1 MRRLIAT
8 TATILL
14 VSISTSQAK
23 PLNLT
28 LCGASPGGLWSL
40 VGAGVDASVKAA
52 YPGSVITYQ
61 TSSGG
66 PANVLQVKSGKCE
79 LGMANDGDLIF
90 AIEGK
95 PPFKSPVS
103 GLKAVAVLY
112 NWTPVMWIA
121 RRDFLAKYGIKDLGD
136 LVNKKPPVRL
146 AFNRRGLLTS
156 AMTDSTLKALGV
168 TPKDIE
174 SWGGSVQ
181 YQASNEQAQ
190 LMKDGRIDLLAN
202 TLFEGHRSIAEMA
215 QSVDLAMLDLPERA
229 ITPVIKEFGL
239 KPWTIKAGTHPW
251 QKIDAHTVTTSV
263 ILFVDEKMDEQT
275 VYDITKAMIQ
285 HPEGMGAVSEAMKR
299 FKPPV
304 MIEQSAAPFAEGAIR
319 AYKEAGLMK

>member
-1 MRRLIAT
+1 MRRVIAT

-14 VSISTSQAK
+14 ASIGVAHTK
-23 PLNLT
+23 PYNLT

-40 VGAGVDASVKAA
+40 VGAGLDATVKAA
-52 YPGSVITYQ
+52 YPGSTITYQ

-66 PANVLQVKSGKCE
+66 PANVLQVKGGKCE

-90 AIEGK
+90 ATEGK

-103 GLKAVAVLY
+103 GLKAIAVLY

-121 RRDFLAKYGIKDLGD
+121 RRDFLKKYDIHDLSDLAK
-136 LVNKKPPVRL
+136 KKPPVRL

-156 AMTDSTLKALGV
+156 AMTDATLKALGV
-168 TPKDIE
+168 TTKDIE
-174 SWGGSVQ
+174 SWGGSIQ

-190 LMKDGRIDLLAN
+190 LMSNGRIDMLAN
-202 TLFEGHRSIAEMA
+202 TLFENHRSIAEMA
-215 QSVDLAMLDLPERA
+215 QSVDLAMVDVPEKA
-229 ITPVIKEFGL
+229 IAPVVKEFGL

-263 ILFVDEKMDEQT
+263 ILFVDEKMDEKT

-285 HPEGMGAVSEAMKR
+285 HPDKMGAVSDAMKR
-299 FKPPV
+299 FTPKV
-304 MIEQSAAPFAEGAIR
+304 MTEQEAAPFAAGAIK
-319 AYKEAGLMK
+319 AYKESNLIK

>member
-1 MRRLIAT
+1 MRKLIAA

-14 VSISTSQAK
+14 ASASIAAAK
-23 PLNLT
+23 PYNLT

-40 VGAGVDASVKAA
+40 VGAGVDATLKAA
-52 YPGSVITYQ
+52 YPGSTITYQ

-66 PANVLQVKSGKCE
+66 LANVLQVKNGRCE
-79 LGMANDGDLIF
+79 LGMANDGDLIY
-90 AIEGK
+90 AKEGK
-95 PPFKSPVS
+95 PPFKSPVD
-103 GLKAVAVLY
+103 GLRAVAVLY

-121 RRDFLAKYGIKDLGD
+121 RRDFLEKYGIHDLAD
-136 LVNKKPPVRL
+136 LAKKKPPVRL

-156 AMTDSTLKALGV
+156 AMTEATLKALGV

-174 SWGGSVQ
+174 AWGGSIQ

-190 LMKDGRIDLLAN
+190 LMQNGRIDMLAN
-202 TLFEGHRSIAEMA
+202 TLFENHRSISEMA
-215 QSVDLAMLDLPERA
+215 QSLDLAMVDVPEKA
-229 ITPVIKEFGL
+229 ITPVVKEFGL

-263 ILFVDEKMDEQT
+263 ILFVDEKMDEKE
-275 VYDITKAMIQ
+275 VYNITKAMIE
-285 HPEGMGAVSEAMKR
+285 HPDKMGAVSKAMDR
-299 FKPPV
+299 FKPQV
-304 MIEQSAAPFAEGAIR
+304 MIQQEAVPFAAGAIK

>member
-23 PLNLT
+23 PFNLT

-95 PPFKSPVS
+95 APFKSPVS

-121 RRDFLAKYGIKDLGD
+121 RRDFLVKYDIKDLGD
-136 LVNKKPPVRL
+136 LVKKKPPVRL

-190 LMKDGRIDLLAN
+190 LMQDGRIDLLAN

-215 QSVDLAMLDLPERA
+215 QSVDLAMLDLPEQA

-304 MIEQSAAPFAEGAIR
+304 MIEQSAAPFAAGAIR